1 MNDNVINDDLDK
13 IEEELKEE
21 ESEEEKTHHKVSGKS
36 VFELREI
43 IAKRG
48 IEASR
53 GNSSGIIKKKSKKDG
68 DESSDEIVGRKDR

>member
-1 MNDNVINDDLDK
+1 MDNDTNNDLDK

-36 VFELREI
+36 VFELQEI

-48 IEASR
+48 EEASR
-53 GNSSGIIKKKSKKDG
+53 GNSFGIIKKKSKKDG
-68 DESSDEIVGRKDR
+68 DGSSNKTMAGGE